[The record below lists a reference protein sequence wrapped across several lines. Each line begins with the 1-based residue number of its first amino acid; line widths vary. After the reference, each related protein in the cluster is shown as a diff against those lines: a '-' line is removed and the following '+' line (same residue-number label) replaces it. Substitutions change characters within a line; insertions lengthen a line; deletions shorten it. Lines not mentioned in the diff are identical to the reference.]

1 MVTVSSVEP
10 INITIGRA
18 NTTPRMDMST
28 VAQKVN
34 RSPWRTTR
42 LAFSW
47 SPRPRFLATRAVTPV
62 FIETNAAISRNLG
75 WVVNPT
81 AASAWV
87 PISRFSVPPMEPTII
102 RSTMDVSCV
111 SRSSTKLGPAM
122 RTMSSYSS
130 RDRTP
135 SGSFLLTF
143 WSSGMP
149 SGP

>member
-47 SPRPRFLATRAVTPV
+47 SPRPRFLATRPWTPV
-62 FIETNAAISRNLG
+62 FIETNAAISRNLAG
-75 WVVNPT
+75 WSIPRPP
-81 AASAWV
+81 V
-87 PISRFSVPPMEPTII
+87 PGSHFQIPPSRPWSPPSSVYHGRELCQQELHKAGPGECGQCPRTVPGTGRPPG
-102 RSTMDVSCV
+102 VFC
-111 SRSSTKLGPAM
+111 L
-122 RTMSSYSS
+122 
-130 RDRTP
+130 
-135 SGSFLLTF
+135 
-143 WSSGMP
+143 P
-149 SGP
+149 SGPPACFRP